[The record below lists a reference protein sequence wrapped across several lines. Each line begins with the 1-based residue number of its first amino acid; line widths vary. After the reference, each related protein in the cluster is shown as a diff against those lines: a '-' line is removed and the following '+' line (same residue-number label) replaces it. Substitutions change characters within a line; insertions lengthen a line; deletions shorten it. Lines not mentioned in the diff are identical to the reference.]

1 MRKETRFDLE
11 LHGLNISL
19 HLEPVFLSMH
29 PAIFSGNFRTEK
41 GNHYLVSGI
50 LSLLCLY
57 LGFQRDAIYSLL
69 AIAKDTK
76 PVAVIRER
84 NNPILAGN

>member
-41 GNHYLVSGI
+41 GNHYLSLGYLVSS
-50 LSLLCLY
+50 LSIF
-57 LGFQRDAIYSLL
+57 GVPTR
-69 AIAKDTK
+69 
-76 PVAVIRER
+76 R
-84 NNPILAGN
+84 NIFSAGYCEGHQTCGRHS